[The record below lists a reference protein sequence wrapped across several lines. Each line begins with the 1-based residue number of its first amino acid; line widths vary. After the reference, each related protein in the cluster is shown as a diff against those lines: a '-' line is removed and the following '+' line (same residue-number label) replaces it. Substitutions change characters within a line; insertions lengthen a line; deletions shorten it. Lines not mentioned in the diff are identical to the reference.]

1 MRKRFEGISVVN
13 ELIFTEAI
21 KKIQH
26 PIDNRNCE
34 DCERVL
40 TKAEVMLPQKGFTVF
55 IDCMDCNESYF
66 DMMKYFTIEWMGGGD
81 LHNIKK

>member
-1 MRKRFEGISVVN
+1 
-13 ELIFTEAI
+13 
-21 KKIQH
+21 
-26 PIDNRNCE
+26 
-34 DCERVL
+34 
-40 TKAEVMLPQKGFTVF
+40 MLPQKGFTVF